1 QNLVDDN
8 ANLDRTAPQQSF
20 ALESGFLQYPDRRHI
35 VREHERENSGQL
47 VVVERPLRR
56 SRDRARCQSSPPEF
70 LAQPVAH
77 LRAEAGNVASQLKP
91 HSPDNLA
98 AMLDGEGTLGL
109 LRVRVVEKVDA
120 VMPRVGMRKLVAQI
134 VR

>member
-1 QNLVDDN
+1 GQVAAVREAADLLQRELEVSPTWQRRARSSRPFLLLATVGLPHLGVQNLVDDN
-8 ANLDRTAPQQSF
+8 AILDRTAPQQSF

-77 LRAEAGNVASQLKP
+77 LRAEAGN
-91 HSPDNLA
+91 
-98 AMLDGEGTLGL
+98 
-109 LRVRVVEKVDA
+109 
-120 VMPRVGMRKLVAQI
+120 
-134 VR
+134 